1 MIVPDLI
8 STPYLLTVVAWP
20 IIKNVSNRGSSLQR
34 SEVTWQIVKQN
45 VANIGNR
52 LQCFEVTSDALG

>member
-1 MIVPDLI
+1 MTVPDLI
-8 STPYLLTVVAWP
+8 STLCLLTVVAWS
-20 IIKNVSNRGSSLQR
+20 IIKNVANRGSSLQR